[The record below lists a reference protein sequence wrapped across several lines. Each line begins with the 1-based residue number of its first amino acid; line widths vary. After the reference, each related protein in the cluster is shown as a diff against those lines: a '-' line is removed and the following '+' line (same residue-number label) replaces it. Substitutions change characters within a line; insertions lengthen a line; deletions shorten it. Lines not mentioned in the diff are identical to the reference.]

1 MMRPKPIN
9 KYTEHTLYPS
19 GRRERIKGREGGLM
33 SRTGL
38 EGGIHVTTTKI
49 KPLLNHDM

>member
-1 MMRPKPIN
+1 MRPRPIN
-9 KYTEHTLYPS
+9 KYTEYTLYPS
-19 GRRERIKGREGGLM
+19 GWRERSKGREGRFM
-33 SRTGL
+33 SRTAL